1 MNRLVSNLQNRINTN
16 NTDDPNDP
24 KKSMNKNSE
33 QLLQKQQASTQ
44 KLSALLE
51 QSLTTLSCGPTCQK
65 IKIENELNQKYLNA
79 QTNMQTAPVQL
90 ETTRKNYYVF
100 KEGRP
105 YYDNMLEEELKKKA
119 EIMAKLLSDNFQEE
133 IANAK
138 LMNTYYNTELTN
150 SSYTKELYAVY
161 LEKNKLIQA
170 AIKNNHADVLTNDRK
185 TYYETE
191 ALEDL
196 KNWYTFFWYFYLF
209 VMLIFG
215 LTLFLKSSL
224 NFIVRIIIVFIV
236 TAYPY
241 YIDPIVRW
249 IYGIFHSFWKQLPK
263 NVYNDL

>member
-1 MNRLVSNLQNRINTN
+1 MNRIVSNLQNRINSTN
-16 NTDDPNDP
+16 DPNDP
-24 KKSMNKNSE
+24 KKSMNQNSE
-33 QLLQKQQASTQ
+33 QLLKKQQASTE

-51 QSLTTLSCGPTCQK
+51 QSLTTLSCGPSCQQ
-65 IKIENELNQKYLNA
+65 IKVENELNQKYLDA

-105 YYDNMLEEELKKKA
+105 YYDNMLEEELKKKS
-119 EIMAKLLSDNFQEE
+119 EIMGKLLSDNFQEE

-196 KNWYTFFWYFYLF
+196 KNWYTLLWYAFYLF
-209 VMLIFG
+209 VMPIFIFTLIA
-215 LTLFLKSSL
+215 KSSL
-224 NFIVRIIIVFIV
+224 HFIVRIIIVYIAF
-236 TAYPY
+236 AYPY
-241 YIDPIVRW
+241 YVDPILRW